1 MQVWFL
7 QFWRHP
13 WSLKNAPTESW
24 KSKLT
29 VLSGLLKERNR
40 SGHRPTVTRSSK
52 NWTVNTARRGIF
64 FSAQKCA
71 SSRLAQNV
79 SHRATAPSV
88 MRLSTFV
95 TKSQNVSQP
104 VQTRS
109 NRFSPVNQSL
119 PALTIILT
127 MIVRVQVFSTF
138 SVLIEKNRKS
148 WKKSSQNEQK
158 IYSLLYR

>member
-1 MQVWFL
+1 MG
-7 QFWRHP
+7 
-13 WSLKNAPTESW
+13 
-24 KSKLT
+24 KLT
-29 VLSGLLKERNR
+29 ALSGLLKERNR

-52 NWTVNTARRGIF
+52 NWTVSTAGRGIF

-95 TKSQNVSQP
+95 TKSQNVYQP

-127 MIVRVQVFSTF
+127 MMFEFKFFRFFQFS
-138 SVLIEKNRKS
+138 LKKKIENL
-148 WKKSSQNEQK
+148 KKKALKMCKK
-158 IYSLLYR
+158 ITRSYIAKTPP

>member
-1 MQVWFL
+1 MG
-7 QFWRHP
+7 
-13 WSLKNAPTESW
+13 
-24 KSKLT
+24 KLT
-29 VLSGLLKERNR
+29 ALSGLLKERNR

-52 NWTVNTARRGIF
+52 NWTVSTAGRGIF

-127 MIVRVQVFSTF
+127 MIVRVQVFLIF
-138 SVLIEKNRKS
+138 SVLIEKKS
-148 WKKSSQNEQK
+148 KILKKSSQNVQK
-158 IYSLLYR
+158 NYSLLYR

>member
-1 MQVWFL
+1 MG
-7 QFWRHP
+7 
-13 WSLKNAPTESW
+13 
-24 KSKLT
+24 KLT
-29 VLSGLLKERNR
+29 ALSGLLKERNR
-40 SGHRPTVTRSSK
+40 SGHRPTVTRTSK
-52 NWTVNTARRGIF
+52 NWTVNSARRGIF
-64 FSAQKCA
+64 FSAQKCV

-104 VQTRS
+104 DQTRL

-127 MIVRVQVFSTF
+127 MIVRVQVFSIF
-138 SVLIEKNRKS
+138 SVLIEKKIENLE
-148 WKKSSQNEQK
+148 KKLSK
-158 IYSLLYR
+158 CAKKL

>member
-1 MQVWFL
+1 MG
-7 QFWRHP
+7 
-13 WSLKNAPTESW
+13 
-24 KSKLT
+24 KLT
-29 VLSGLLKERNR
+29 ALSELLKERNR

-52 NWTVNTARRGIF
+52 NWTVNTAGRGIF

-127 MIVRVQVFSTF
+127 MIVRVRVF
-138 SVLIEKNRKS
+138 SVLIEKKIGNLE
-148 WKKSSQNEQK
+148 KKLKKFTRSYIAK
-158 IYSLLYR
+158 TPPFA

>member
-1 MQVWFL
+1 MILIYWF
-7 QFWRHP
+7 
-13 WSLKNAPTESW
+13 
-24 KSKLT
+24 
-29 VLSGLLKERNR
+29 SGLLKERNKF
-40 SGHRPTVTRSSK
+40 GHRPTVTRSSK

-71 SSRLAQNV
+71 SFRLVQNA
-79 SHRATAPSV
+79 SLQATAPSV

-95 TKSQNVSQP
+95 TKSQNVFQP

-127 MIVRVQVFSTF
+127 MIVRVQVFSIF
-138 SVLIEKNRKS
+138 SVLIEKMKILQ
-148 WKKSSQNEQK
+148 KKALKRSKKFTRSYIAKTPPFAWYFFNEPFL
-158 IYSLLYR
+158 SLMFLHC